1 MNNDQSVPVNLR
13 ILEKDYVVA
22 CPEDERETLM
32 ASAKFFND
40 KVQQIRNGGKVVSTE
55 RVVVISALN
64 IIHEYLQYKQLK
76 ENDLNTIENSIVQLQ
91 EKIALALLEIKS

>member
-1 MNNDQSVPVNLR
+1 MNSDQSVPVNLR